1 MAGPVLEGR
10 EMSYNA
16 SDIQVLEG
24 LEAVRKRPGMY
35 VGGTDI
41 NGFHHLLWE
50 IVDNSVDEAIAGHA
64 TKIEIDL
71 QDREASVRDDGRGI
85 PYGKHPK
92 TGMSAL
98 DVIFTK
104 LHAGGKFGG
113 GAYKTSGGLHGVGS
127 SVVNALSSELEVSS
141 TRDGQTATRKFE
153 RGKPKGR
160 LKKVSAPKN
169 AHGTLVRFV
178 PDEQIFGELSFQMLV
193 VLERLRVKAYLNPG
207 VEFVLRYKGQEES
220 FCFAGGL
227 ADYLGHTLE
236 ETGDEVVTEAP
247 FAVSIDTPRVQVAL
261 VWTTSSRSDVLSF
274 ANGIPTRDGG
284 THEKGLD
291 QLIVSKLRDVMKDN
305 KLVPKRLKII
315 PDDVREG
322 LLAFISVFVE
332 EPQFQGQ
339 TKDRLNNLEVKKE
352 VYDALSSSFEE
363 WLRNNSEQADRLVLR
378 VTQSAMAR
386 LAARD
391 ARVKVKRAS
400 PISRLILPGKLADC
414 SSTHRDETELF
425 LVEGD
430 SAGGSAKMARDRKT
444 QAILPLRGKIL
455 NSESAPLSKVMK
467 NEELKNIVI
476 ALGCGIGDTFNIN
489 SLRYGKVIL
498 LMDADSD
505 GHHISVLALTF
516 FYRHLPELIAEGK
529 IYLAVP
535 PLYRVTYQ
543 KESFW
548 IKDEQELEELLHKR
562 KGRPEITRFKGLGE
576 MPPAVL
582 KVTAMAPGTRVLNR
596 IEIPDGSALET
607 ESVITAMMGKDP
619 SARYEILTTLIED
632 RVGHLGLGL

>member
-1 MAGPVLEGR
+1 
-10 EMSYNA
+10 MSNYDA
-16 SDIQVLEG
+16 SSIEVLEG

-35 VGGTDI
+35 IGGTDI

-71 QDREASVRDDGRGI
+71 QEEEASVRDNGRGI

-92 TGMSAL
+92 TGQSAL

-127 SVVNALSSELEVSS
+127 SVVNALSSEMEVSS
-141 TRDGQTATRKFE
+141 TRDGHTVTRRFE
-153 RGKPKGR
+153 RGKTKGR
-160 LKKVSAPKN
+160 LKKVSAPKR
-169 AHGTLVRFV
+169 AHGTFVRFV
-178 PDEQIFGELSFQMLV
+178 PDREIFGKMSFKMPT
-193 VLERLRVKAYLNPG
+193 VLERLRVKAYLTPG

-220 FCFAGGL
+220 FCFVGGL
-227 ADYLGHTLE
+227 SDYLSHTLE
-236 ETGDEVVTEAP
+236 ETGDEMVTEFP
-247 FAVSIDTPRVQVAL
+247 FSASIDSPRVQVSL
-261 VWTTSSRSDVLSF
+261 VWTTSARTDVLSF

-291 QLIVSKLRDVMKDN
+291 QLIVSRVRDMMKDH

-315 PDDVREG
+315 PDDIREG
-322 LLAFISVFVE
+322 LLAFVSVFVE

-339 TKDRLNNLEVKKE
+339 TKDRLNNQEVKKQ
-352 VYDALSSSFEE
+352 VHDALAASFSA
-363 WLRNNSEQADRLVLR
+363 WMRDNRAQTDTLVLR
-378 VTQSAMAR
+378 VLQSAKAR

-391 ARVKVKRAS
+391 AKVKVRRAT
-400 PISRLILPGKLADC
+400 PTSRLILPGKLADC
-414 SSTHRDETELF
+414 SSTNRDETELF

-444 QAILPLRGKIL
+444 QAILALRGKIL

-467 NEELKNIVI
+467 NEELKNIVT
-476 ALGCGIGDTFNIN
+476 ALGCGIGETFNLS

-529 IYLAVP
+529 IFLAVP
-535 PLYRVTYQ
+535 PLYRVTYR

-548 IKDEQELEELLHKR
+548 IHDDIDLKKLLR
-562 KGRPEITRFKGLGE
+562 KKSGTPEITRFKGLGE
-576 MPPAVL
+576 MPPATL
-582 KVTAMAPGTRVLNR
+582 KVTTMNPETRHLLRV
-596 IEIPDGSALET
+596 EIPDGSALET

-619 SARYEILTTLIED
+619 SARYEILTTLMHDMINGPELD
-632 RVGHLGLGL
+632 L